1 MIQIAIVDDQPIIR
15 ESLERVL
22 SFFSDIEILFLAGD
36 GSEAVRRIATTNE
49 HPHVLLMDLSMPVLD
64 GVEATRQIKEI
75 APGIHIL
82 ILTIS
87 DHETHILQA
96 IQAGADGYLLKDE
109 EPQQIHRAILDTYQ
123 GRMPLSPQIARK
135 TMEMIRKTAASS
147 SMQPTDY
154 GLTKRETELLRLLI
168 SGKSY
173 TAMAEELSISPHT
186 VRRHTERIYRKLSIH
201 SRAEAG
207 YLVAQY
213 QWFT

>member
-1 MIQIAIVDDQPIIR
+1 MIRIAIVDDQQIIR

-22 SFFSDIEILFLAGD
+22 SFFSDIEVLFLAED
-36 GSEAVRRIATTNE
+36 GTEAVKRIATTTE

-87 DHETHILQA
+87 EAETHILQA

-109 EPQQIHRAILDTYQ
+109 EPRRIYQAILDATQ

-135 TMEMIRKTAASS
+135 TMEMIRKTAALS
-147 SMQPTDY
+147 SMQPADY
-154 GLTKRETELLRLLI
+154 GLTKREIQLLQLLI

-186 VRRHTERIYRKLSIH
+186 VRRHTERIYQKLSIH

-207 YLVAQY
+207 YLVAQN